1 LSPKKSGEGGSKS
14 GIGSIVA
21 VFLGCIVGLALTPT
35 VVDLV
40 AIQTAVMGAGA
51 AKTLL
56 GLFPM
61 FWTIFLMAIPLG
73 SVALYIK
80 GKATAGGVGISDI
93 IGVFLPSI
101 VGLSLTGTVS
111 GMVTN
116 TTVNMSAGATKT
128 LLQLFPM
135 FWVIFLIGIP
145 VTAIAV
151 YFYYKKQG
159 Y

>member
-1 LSPKKSGEGGSKS
+1 MSPKKEGSGKS
-14 GIGSIVA
+14 GGIGNIVA

-40 AIQTAVMGAGA
+40 TTQAALMAAGA
-51 AKTLL
+51 ARTLL
-56 GLFPM
+56 LLFPM

-73 SVALYIK
+73 SVALYIQS
-80 GKATAGGVGISDI
+80 KAKQGSVSISDI

-101 VGLSLTGTVS
+101 VGLSLTGTVAE
-111 GMVTN
+111 MVAN
-116 TTVNMSAGATKT
+116 TTVAMAAGATKT
-128 LLQLFPM
+128 LLLLFPM